1 VLAGLRD
8 LQSWT
13 SEVLSLRAI
22 VSIQQGATCQEPC
35 CRKQG
40 FFSSFSSPPPTRLLL
55 SPLPPPP
62 LSLASQFFKYLLPRS
77 AAACLCPLH

>member
-40 FFSSFSSPPPTRLLL
+40 FFSSFSSPPPLPPAL
-55 SPLPPPP
+55 SPPSP
-62 LSLASQFFKYLLPRS
+62 SFVFGITVF
-77 AAACLCPLH
+77 